1 MKEDYFLINIIIYAI
16 YAFYSKKGI
25 VYDGITLK
33 LEYLIQKSIRYQPH
47 HLNYKESL
55 ENRLIQ
61 NGLKINK
68 RPAIKPVS
76 ESFFERWNTMLFTAE
91 KDLVKLLLSE
101 SLDVVDSLDKA
112 LDKEIRKINP
122 INGAEKKE
130 RMEIIARN

>member
-33 LEYLIQKSIRYQPH
+33 LEYLIQKLIRYQPH

-55 ENRLIQ
+55 ENGLIQ
-61 NGLKINK
+61 NGLK

-130 RMEIIARN
+130 RMEIIAGN